1 MRMPDHIESALGD
14 YDRRRDR
21 ATPPVFVGRV
31 DELVF
36 LHQTVATAKSGAE
49 GITAVVQGVPGAGKS
64 ALCHQFEQ
72 EARAASGDDAPVVVV
87 SKDCSFFD
95 RTPVSM
101 AKELAAD
108 VPVRMDLLR
117 RLPGF
122 EKAEDHVRRAV
133 GVATALL
140 KRGSSLDLAVQ
151 AMNLD
156 ESSSLGV
163 TLDTFAEKMWPAG
176 ITLVLS
182 IDEMQS
188 MEDTPLVRNNLRQI
202 HGKRFNTNIA
212 IVGFG
217 LQDTAARLRR
227 LGLSRLGSHQ
237 VRQLGCMGR
246 TDASRL
252 VDETFNHLGLA
263 SEGEDWRSYAKALH
277 FGPDDWTAWRD
288 AAKAVILEES
298 VDFPHHLVNG
308 IRAVCRMVL
317 GGELRH
323 PGERQLTILRQQCLD
338 SKKEYYAARLEPLA
352 NHTMALAAALRKAN
366 EAGEVDAAVVLN
378 ALEASDNTGRR
389 TDGDTATTVLNGLID
404 SGLLTTRGTT
414 MLGVEIPSLTRYLA
428 DELESS
434 LAQGGIAARKLVDT
448 LRINVSK
455 PAPAT
460 KSPAPPR

>member
-1 MRMPDHIESALGD
+1 MRMPDHIESALRD

-31 DELVF
+31 DELAF
-36 LHQTVATAKSGAE
+36 LHQTVAAAKSGAE

-64 ALCHQFEQ
+64 ALCNQFEQ
-72 EARAASGDDAPVVVV
+72 EARAASGDDAPVVIV
-87 SKDCSFFD
+87 SKDCSFFN

-217 LQDTAARLRR
+217 LRDTAARLRR

-237 VRQLGCMGR
+237 VRPLGCMSR

-263 SEGEDWRSYAKALH
+263 SEDEDWRSYAKALH
-277 FGPDDWTAWRD
+277 FGPDDWTAWRN

-308 IRAVCRMVL
+308 IRAVCRMTL
-317 GGELRH
+317 AGELH
-323 PGERQLTILRQQCLD
+323 SGEGQLTILRQQCLD

-352 NHTMALAAALRKAN
+352 NHTMALAAALRKSN

-378 ALEASDNTGRR
+378 ALEESDNNGRR
-389 TDGDTATTVLNGLID
+389 TDGETATAVLNGLIER
-404 SGLLTTRGTT
+404 GLLTTRGTT
-414 MLGVEIPSLTRYLA
+414 MLGVEIPSLTHYLA

-434 LAQGGIAARKLVDT
+434 LTQGGIAAHKLAEA
-448 LRINVSK
+448 LRIDVGK
-455 PAPAT
+455 HAPTT
-460 KSPAPPR
+460 KSPTPRN

>member
-1 MRMPDHIESALGD
+1 MRMPDHIESALRD

-31 DELVF
+31 DELAF
-36 LHQTVATAKSGAE
+36 LHQTVAAAKSGAE

-64 ALCHQFEQ
+64 ALCNQFEQ

-202 HGKRFNTNIA
+202 HGKRFNTNVA

-217 LQDTAARLRR
+217 LQDTAVRLRR

-237 VRQLGCMGR
+237 VENVGCMSG

-252 VDETFNHLGLA
+252 VDETFNHLGIA
-263 SEGEDWRSYAKALH
+263 SEDEGWRSYAKALH
-277 FGPDDWTAWRD
+277 FGPDDWTAWRK

-317 GGELRH
+317 AGELH
-323 PGERQLTILRQQCLD
+323 SGEGQLTILRQQCLD

-378 ALEASDNTGRR
+378 ALEESDNNGRR
-389 TDGDTATTVLNGLID
+389 TDGETATAVLNGLIER
-404 SGLLTTRGTT
+404 GLLTTRGTT

-434 LAQGGIAARKLVDT
+434 LAQGGIAAHKLVDA
-448 LRINVSK
+448 LHVDVSE
-455 PAPAT
+455 PAPAP